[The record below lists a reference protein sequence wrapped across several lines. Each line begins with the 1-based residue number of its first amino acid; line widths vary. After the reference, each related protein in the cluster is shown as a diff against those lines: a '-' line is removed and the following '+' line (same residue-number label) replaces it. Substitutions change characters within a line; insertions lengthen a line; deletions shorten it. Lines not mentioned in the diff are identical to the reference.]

1 MQEHINSFISH
12 TIANLKGAQEK
23 QDIQLTW
30 AILKNL
36 SVVIDT
42 YIEALEEEI
51 EMSDLSDTINGSGD

>member
-1 MQEHINSFISH
+1 MNDSINSFISH

-23 QDIQLTW
+23 QDTQLTW

-51 EMSDLSDTINGSGD
+51 EMSVLSDTMNDSGD